1 MKKTNQ
7 ITTINTTDTTNT
19 TNTNNTKGEITMKN
33 TRTKKH
39 SFKTRLIAT
48 ALSAI
53 TILSVGAM
61 SFSTASVTASA
72 ASIEETGKKI
82 GIDATDAAFDTIA
95 DLFPG
100 GKILLSPFQSLFH
113 SGVDDK
119 DPMEIIDEKL
129 DQIDNKLDKL
139 DESEEINAC
148 TVKIKVGEDI
158 RDYTFTLSIQDGYRD
173 GDVLIYPELAASV
186 EGPGVNLWDITV
198 QSEDGESITFQA
210 LTGATEYMELP
221 FKAFKEEKSTLSI
234 SVTARESTHQEF
246 LGEETLTAR
255 VNLLV
260 R

>member
-119 DPMEIIDEKL
+119 DPSVCYLYHIFILRKRNSYRLYCSCLKQMI
-129 DQIDNKLDKL
+129 NTTCAN
-139 DESEEINAC
+139 SE
-148 TVKIKVGEDI
+148 
-158 RDYTFTLSIQDGYRD
+158 YFFYF
-173 GDVLIYPELAASV
+173 
-186 EGPGVNLWDITV
+186 LW
-198 QSEDGESITFQA
+198 
-210 LTGATEYMELP
+210 
-221 FKAFKEEKSTLSI
+221 
-234 SVTARESTHQEF
+234 
-246 LGEETLTAR
+246 
-255 VNLLV
+255 
-260 R
+260 